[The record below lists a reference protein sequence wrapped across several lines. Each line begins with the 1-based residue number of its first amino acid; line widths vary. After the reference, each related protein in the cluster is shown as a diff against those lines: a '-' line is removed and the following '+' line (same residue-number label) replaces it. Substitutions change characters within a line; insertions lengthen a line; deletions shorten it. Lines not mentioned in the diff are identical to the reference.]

1 MASPT
6 KIVHGLLAT
15 LQPSGKAKPY
25 YTPQEGLVELQGN
38 IMFYLIIILLGVG
51 WILTSVIRNNA
62 SSRSPISHKYLNHGI
77 DVPVHN
83 NSNSISPLPIGGGRI
98 KVLIRFVLNSVIS
111 KRALLTGDMQ
121 FPVFKL
127 LYSGILGF
135 IERNL
140 ISGMH

>member
-1 MASPT
+1 MLKLLLNYIHEYCDAPRPW
-6 KIVHGLLAT
+6 GLYFQDSA
-15 LQPSGKAKPY
+15 A
-25 YTPQEGLVELQGN
+25 PQMEGLVELHDN
-38 IMFYLIIILLGVG
+38 IMFYLIIILFGVG
-51 WILTSVIRNNA
+51 WIITSVIRNYA
-62 SSRSPISHKYLNHGI
+62 MSRSPISHKYLNHGI

-127 LYSGILGF
+127 LYSGI
-135 IERNL
+135 
-140 ISGMH
+140 